1 MWSAV
6 DKTQSNLSHISILF
20 VWSILFKSIQDQ
32 RMCLKSYVNVQKK
45 KKFPFKLTI
54 HWNTEQLK
62 HNLWI
67 YFNLNKL
74 AYNYKSSTKEEWLKP
89 LKP

>member
-20 VWSILFKSIQDQ
+20 VWSILFKSIEDQ

-45 KKFPFKLTI
+45 KKVSI
-54 HWNTEQLK
+54 
-62 HNLWI
+62 
-67 YFNLNKL
+67 
-74 AYNYKSSTKEEWLKP
+74 
-89 LKP
+89 